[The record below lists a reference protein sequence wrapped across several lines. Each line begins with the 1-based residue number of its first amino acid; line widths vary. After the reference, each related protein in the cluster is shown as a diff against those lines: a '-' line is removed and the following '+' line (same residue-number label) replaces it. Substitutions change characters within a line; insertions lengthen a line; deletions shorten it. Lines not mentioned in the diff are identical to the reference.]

1 MTRWFL
7 PFTFLVAVLCNVA
20 APSGVALDG
29 ANPSGQSRPQ
39 DAISFTMP
47 ASLSLHEPIVAVLAI
62 ENTRNEPIQ
71 VDLGD
76 DHTGNLRVTL
86 RQGSAAPAP
95 SQKLPTGGIVRGG
108 EISIAPGE
116 RHQERLVLDDWFVF
130 DRPGAYEVDIR
141 LTTPIRTASGAPV
154 SSPPGAA
161 LRFEL
166 LPRSEAVLRDTCARL
181 TNILLTSANVGD
193 VHQAAREL
201 SAVRDPIAVA
211 YVGQVLDATDRVDS
225 ILVRGLVRVPG
236 PEARALAERLTRASS
251 TERAAWARYTL
262 SHLR

>member
-1 MTRWFL
+1 MERAMRFH
-7 PFTFLVAVLCNVA
+7 TFIAFVLGSMAAVH
-20 APSGVALDG
+20 

-39 DAISFTMP
+39 DAISFIMS
-47 ASLSLHEPIVAVLAI
+47 ASVTLHEPVVAILAI

-95 SQKLPTGGIVRGG
+95 SQRLPTGGIMRGG

-141 LTTPIRTASGAPV
+141 LTTPIRTASGAPL
-154 SSPPGAA
+154 SSPAGAV

-166 LPRSEAVLRDTCARL
+166 LPRSEAILRDTCARL

-193 VHQAAREL
+193 LHQAAREL
-201 SAVRDPIAVA
+201 IAVRDPIAVA
-211 YVGQVLDATDRVDS
+211 YIGQVLDATDRVDS
-225 ILVRGLVRVPG
+225 ILVRGLVRIGG
-236 PEARALAERLTRASS
+236 PEARALAERLAEASS
-251 TERAAWARYTL
+251 VERAAKARFVL
-262 SHLR
+262 SQLR